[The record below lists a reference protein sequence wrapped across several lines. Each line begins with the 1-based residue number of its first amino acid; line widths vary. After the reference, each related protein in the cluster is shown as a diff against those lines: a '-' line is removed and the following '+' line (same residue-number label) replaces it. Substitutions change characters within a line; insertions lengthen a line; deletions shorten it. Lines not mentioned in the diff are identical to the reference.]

1 MNTSPNERD
10 ADRYADELDQDAA
23 RADFAEQEFIDHRE
37 ELASLLADGIELYAC
52 GKPLLAFD
60 DVQERVYSDFS
71 ELMTQAFKQCI
82 NNPSAGGRRIRGF
95 FEIAAQDLVDD
106 FESAFR
112 ADYELNFDMR
122 DAA

>member
-1 MNTSPNERD
+1 
-10 ADRYADELDQDAA
+10 
-23 RADFAEQEFIDHRE
+23 
-37 ELASLLADGIELYAC
+37 
-52 GKPLLAFD
+52 
-60 DVQERVYSDFS
+60 
-71 ELMTQAFKQCI
+71 MTQAFKQCI

-106 FESAFR
+106 FEDAFR

>member
-10 ADRYADELDQDAA
+10 ADRYADELGQDAA

-37 ELASLLADGIELYAC
+37 ELAAALAAGIELYAC

-60 DVQERVYSDFS
+60 DVQERVYS
-71 ELMTQAFKQCI
+71 EYAKQLI
-82 NNPSAGGRRIRGF
+82 AALKLREVKAEEGDAAIASI
-95 FEIAAQDLVDD
+95 FESAAQDVVDD

-122 DAA
+122 NAA